1 MDTNKLSI
9 YFTDSLLGHTNHE
22 DIHIDTDVI
31 EDPNDDHLGGM
42 SNHNISPH
50 INNNNTL
57 ISTRDNTKL
66 NLNRNTNP
74 RNPPRT
80 NHPMTT
86 VRLMPWLKTP
96 MMNGGARSR
105 SRPRPKRCQ
114 LVVINP
120 IFEQFIE
127 TLKDPFWVNVMKEC
141 SYGKFPRGTSF
152 RNNILSYRKGVKVL
166 SEELNNDLIDGPQKC
181 IEFFQTHCN
190 LKSDNDL
197 LLERERLD
205 VCGIN
210 GPKILTMSWSEI
222 RSGSVKQS
230 IILDFIYKIHSE
242 RNLNREKLNN
252 LKTQVNLGFTL
263 KYFTSDHVVFS
274 NGVILDIKGLKWDH
288 HKEEFYIDLSIANTP
303 KITKLKDFLSGEVYK
318 DPEHKVTPKST
329 YVDYAKKW
337 SKTSEQINKKT

>member
-1 MDTNKLSI
+1 MSTNKLSI
-9 YFTDSLLGHTNHE
+9 SFSDSVLGHTTHE
-22 DIHIDTDVI
+22 DIHIGTDVI
-31 EDPNDDHLGGM
+31 GDPNDDHLGDM

-50 INNNNTL
+50 INNNTL
-57 ISTRDNTKL
+57 ISTEDNTKL
-66 NLNRNTNP
+66 NLNPNTNL
-74 RNPPRT
+74 RNPPMT

-96 MMNGGARSR
+96 MMNGKSR
-105 SRPRPKRCQ
+105 SRPRPKRNQ

-152 RNNILSYRKGVKVL
+152 RNNILSSRKGLKVI

-190 LKSDNDL
+190 LKSDHDL
-197 LLERERLD
+197 ILERERLD

-210 GPKILTMSWSEI
+210 GPKISTMSWSDI

-230 IILDFIYKIHSE
+230 IILDYIYKIHSE
-242 RNLNREKLNN
+242 RNLNREQLNN

-274 NGVILDIKGLKWDH
+274 NGVISDIKGLKWDH
-288 HKEEFYIDLSIANTP
+288 HKEEFYIDRSITNTP
-303 KITKLKDFLSGEVYK
+303 KFAKLKDFLSEEVYK
-318 DPEHKVTPKST
+318 DPEHKITPKST

-337 SKTSEQINKKT
+337 SKTSEQINKKA